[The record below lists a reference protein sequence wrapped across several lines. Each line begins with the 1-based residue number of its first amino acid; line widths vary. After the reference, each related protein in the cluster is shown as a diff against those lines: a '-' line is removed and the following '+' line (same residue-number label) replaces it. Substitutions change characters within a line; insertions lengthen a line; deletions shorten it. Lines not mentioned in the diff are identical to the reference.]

1 MLTLFY
7 DCYRVLTEVYSG
19 GAFIKQALND
29 IPIDEKN
36 RAHLTKICYGVLD
49 KDITLEYDISALCDK
64 RPKQAVR
71 TLLKIGMYS
80 VGYLQTAVYAVTDNL
95 VELVKKLG
103 KGANAG
109 FVNAFLR
116 KYAKYER
123 VYPTDDIKALSV
135 KYSFPEFAVK
145 KLCSEYGKERAEGIM
160 SADEERTAVRFNKG
174 IDGESY
180 LIERRWNYEKTPFEN
195 TFFVKGFKIDED
207 FYNGVYTFQSIGSV
221 AICHA
226 VGGGNS
232 LLDACSAPGGKSVN
246 LADKFDQVTSFEL
259 HPHRVKLIQDY
270 SSRMNKKNIVAVQKD
285 SSILD
290 ENYLEKFDAVL
301 CDCPCS
307 GYGVIKD
314 NPDIKLRR
322 TQEDIVN
329 LNKIQYEILSTCS
342 KYLKKGG
349 SLYYSTCSVF
359 KSENEDICG
368 KFLKFN
374 KDFVEE
380 PIQSPLEHQKM
391 KRGISFFPDLSYG
404 AGFFICKFT
413 KVKD

>member
-7 DCYRVLTEVYSG
+7 DSYRVLTEVYSG

-29 IPIDEKN
+29 IQIDEKN
-36 RAHLTKICYGVLD
+36 RSHLTKICYGVLD
-49 KDITLEYDISALCDK
+49 KDIALEYDISALCDK

-80 VGYLQTAVYAVTDNL
+80 VGYLKTAVYAVTDNL

-123 VYPTDDIKALSV
+123 ALPTDTVKNLSV
-135 KYSFPEFAVK
+135 KYSYPEFAVK
-145 KLCSEYGKERAEGIM
+145 RLLNEYGRDIAERIM
-160 SADEERTAVRFNKG
+160 SADEERTAVRFNLG
-174 IDGESY
+174 IDGENY
-180 LIERRWNYEKTPFEN
+180 LNERRWAYEKTPFEN
-195 TFFVKGFKIDED
+195 VFFVKGFKMDED
-207 FYNGVYTFQSIGSV
+207 FYKGVYTFQSIGSV
-221 AICHA
+221 AICSA
-226 VGGGNS
+226 VDGGKS

-246 LADKFDQVTSFEL
+246 LADKFESVTAFEI
-259 HPHRVKLIQDY
+259 HQHRVKLIQDY
-270 SSRMNKKNIVAVQKD
+270 ALRMNKKNVLAIQKD
-285 SSILD
+285 SSVLD
-290 ENYLEKFDAVL
+290 ENYVEKFDAVL

-322 TQEDIVN
+322 TPEDIIN
-329 LNKIQYEILSTCS
+329 LTQIQYEILSTCS
-342 KYLKKGG
+342 KYVKKGG

-359 KSENEDICG
+359 KSENEDVCG

-374 KDFVEE
+374 KDFTEE
-380 PIQSPLEHQKM
+380 IITSPLAHLKM
-391 KRGISFFPDLSYG
+391 KRGISFLPDLSFG

-413 KVKD
+413 KN

>member
-7 DCYRVLTEVYSG
+7 DAYRVLTEVYSG

-29 IPIDEKN
+29 VQIDEKN
-36 RAHLTKICYGVLD
+36 RSHLTKICYGVLD
-49 KDITLEYDISALCDK
+49 KDITLEYDISALCEK

-80 VGYLQTAVYAVTDNL
+80 VAYLQTAIYAVTDNL

-116 KYAKYER
+116 KYAKYQR
-123 VYPTDDIKALSV
+123 VYPTDQTKSLSV
-135 KYSFPEFAVK
+135 KYSYPEFAVK
-145 KLCSEYGKERAEGIM
+145 KLVSEYGLERAEGIM
-160 SADEERTAVRFNKG
+160 SADEERTAVRFNSG
-174 IDGESY
+174 IDGEKY
-180 LIERRWNYEKTPFEN
+180 LEERRWNYEKTPFAN

-207 FYNGVYTFQSIGSV
+207 FYKGIYTFQSVGSV
-221 AICHA
+221 AICDV
-226 VGGGNS
+226 VGGGKS

-246 LADKFDQVTSFEL
+246 LADKFEAVTAFEL
-259 HPHRVKLIQDY
+259 HPHRVKLIEDY
-270 SSRMNKKNIVAVQKD
+270 AFRMGKKNVLAIQKD
-285 SSILD
+285 SSVLD
-290 ENYLEKFDAVL
+290 EKYIEKFDVVL

-322 TQEDIVN
+322 TADDIAN
-329 LNKIQYEILSTCS
+329 LSQIQYEILSTCS

-374 KDFVEE
+374 KNFTEE
-380 PIQSPLEHQKM
+380 VISSPLAHQKM
-391 KRGISFFPDLSYG
+391 KRGISFLPNESFG
-404 AGFFICKFT
+404 AGFFICKF
-413 KVKD
+413 KKEG